1 MNRNLFSSRGFPGEG
16 TQGYIL
22 LGPGCALVEW
32 VEVFWNDFQLNVAQ
46 DPIFHFTPVDYN

>member
-46 DPIFHFTPVDYN
+46 DPIFHFTPVDYS